1 MYHLHSLLAAAQD
14 YKPFTPGAEDTG
26 QVSAPLF
33 VVLAYSLIWVV
44 LLLFV
49 ASVDV
54 LVYPAWVACLEVD
67 PGPWY
72 AVFYGAQPLVLLAFF
87 AEHRRWRAAANAAL
101 GEERF

>member
-49 ASVDV
+49 ASVYRRQK
-54 LVYPAWVACLEVD
+54 LVEQELED
-67 PGPWY
+67 
-72 AVFYGAQPLVLLAFF
+72 LRK
-87 AEHRRWRAAANAAL
+87 EL
-101 GEERF
+101 GE